1 MAYKDDI
8 LAIRNVSFNSI
19 RHIAQKYI
27 MSLSEQERD
36 GLYESLKRGVEL
48 LDSDAQMK
56 CYLYSF
62 GKMHQAKIY
71 KALSCISPLSYT
83 SDGFDVVDWGCGQG
97 LATICFFDY
106 LREHKI
112 ENKVQKITLIEPSS
126 ATLERAAIHVRA
138 YVNENVPISCI
149 DRYLDDVT
157 QGDIAGDSPV
167 TIHFFSNILDIGS
180 IDLKLLAE
188 KVGFNVQGQHLIFC
202 ISPMNSG
209 NRRIDRFYEYFNAPE
224 TFMNEKVSEYRYP
237 EGNTPC
243 SYNIKVFKLEKN
255 QINLIAVDYYPVTQ
269 FFASYQLDAIRNLIQ
284 SADEDTQ
291 KKMLGLYRHL
301 SAFEVAAPFD
311 IGASIYDDVDPILA
325 ILNNMVTRGLPT
337 RTSPTVENAFE
348 SLGNKKLD
356 DNLGALNYNINGLNL
371 NDILLALYAID
382 GRLNLDENIYSNSIL
397 ESDFEKDFILRKA
410 PAELRQVFMPQRSLM
425 SITGQRAHHSQRVDF
440 SCEYPYPVIGK
451 DGKENR
457 GFVIEIDGA
466 NYHNTDRSRASD
478 DYRTTALIN
487 KGWAC
492 WRIRNINDFE
502 QSTTLLKNEYF
513 ANVKEAW
520 RKSFD
525 SSWVKT
531 LQLALSPIGIARIQ
545 KTLIEA
551 MITGRV
557 DYKKDTL
564 NILALERDVPCVVLA
579 LNDLADTFNNL
590 ATLSEEY
597 KDTRFPN
604 IQLDVISSSAF
615 VGSPL
620 HMPNV
625 EDNSIRV
632 NVINGI
638 EKANH
643 AKQYDIVFDI
653 AVMRRSGLEDKS
665 FSSFKCTDK
674 CYFFIRSANYIH
686 SERHIYTSDCITYQ
700 PLVNKD
706 SQGFYVPIREKKKKL
721 QFFLQLLFRKD
732 DFRPGQ
738 LPILSRALQ
747 NKSVIGLLPTGGGK
761 SLTYQLAAMLQP
773 GVTLVVDPLRSLMA
787 DQYDGLIKAGIDT
800 CTYINSIVNA
810 QEKERRAKMMETSM
824 VQFVFLSPERL
835 CTYSFREKLRNM
847 HNLGVYFSY
856 GVIDEVHCVSE
867 WGHDFRFTYLHLGRN
882 LYQYVLPKQKGG
894 DKHLTLFGLTATASF
909 DVLADVER
917 ELSGDG
923 AFDLDSDTIIR
934 EENTNRLE
942 LQYKIEKVPVV
953 CERDEYYDRN
963 HMLDDG
969 LPKAV
974 IMTSKWN
981 VYPSK
986 QDFLKDY
993 LEKIPGFI
1001 EELEEPDS
1009 ITLIKK
1015 RFNERQNIEGS
1026 IDDDL
1031 SVDLPEDFFGESDE
1045 YDQVGIVFCPHKNNT
1060 GISVNANKD
1069 SLGECVH
1076 KLGTFMGSGDGDDAD
1091 EIDRE
1096 SFENLDLFREN
1107 KLSLMVATK
1116 AFGMGIDKPNVR
1128 FTVNM
1133 NYSSSLE
1140 SFVQEAGRA
1149 GRDRKMA
1156 LSCIL
1161 LADYKL
1167 VRINRSCPVNSFPM
1181 SIIRNKWFNDGD
1193 LQKILDHYGLSID
1206 ERYFDYCTPEKDLV
1220 KLHCDV
1226 CNQRFAFRLCNQD
1239 CHRCNK
1245 GPCEGACS
1253 VYNQC
1258 QLRRVP
1264 DAGRGYVYKNDL
1276 EELLR
1281 QSGLSIPA
1289 RAFEYQNVDF
1299 ETVMYFYNNNFKG
1312 TLVEKRTMFEL
1323 LSRSKTQIFYGNDA
1337 ELKDTVQVSDFLQK
1351 VLEASE
1357 GTEVVALISSIPIY
1371 LFDNGGKK
1379 EKVYLIWKEGSA
1391 RRVRNIESGIEYD
1404 TNKDSL
1410 EILRDKSDIA
1420 KAIYRMCCIG
1430 LIDDFTEDYGK
1441 RVYRVVATRKKD
1453 GAYYH
1458 ALQSFLERYY
1468 TKERAAQEI
1477 SKVPNYKGENEVH
1490 KCLGYLTEFIYEK
1503 IAVKRKQAIDDIRS
1517 FCMEGV
1523 SYGDKWKEANEALK
1537 DYIYYYFN
1545 SKYARKDYQTES
1557 GQEFSLTNDTKEG
1570 KESSFEILFKFMR
1583 VIDDDVVGTSSPKDN
1598 IKHLQ
1603 GAVRLIRR
1611 AITDPNPTLDFLNVY
1626 CLTYLKVGANR
1637 NLQEELKNSYMRG
1650 YREFHNRTNDKQ
1662 FFYQKM
1668 EEFKRAFTIDGRN
1681 AATEEE
1687 IKLMRNWDMLCEVDL
1702 HNEWLNGFKNNYLS
1716 EK

>member
-1 MAYKDDI
+1 MAYKDEI
-8 LAIRNVSFNSI
+8 LAIKNISFNSI
-19 RHIAQKYI
+19 RHIAQEYI

-36 GLYESLKRGVEL
+36 DLYESLKRGVEL
-48 LDSDAQMK
+48 LDSDAQMR

-71 KALSCISPLSYT
+71 KALSCISLSSYI

-149 DRYLDDVT
+149 GRYLDDVT
-157 QGDIAGDSPV
+157 QGDIVGDSPV
-167 TIHFFSNILDIGS
+167 TIHFFSNILDINS
-180 IDLKLLAE
+180 IDLKSLAE
-188 KVGFNVQGQHLIFC
+188 KVGSNVQGQHLIFC

-224 TFMNEKVSEYRYP
+224 TFMNETASEYRYS
-237 EGNTPC
+237 ESNKPC
-243 SYNIKVFKLEKN
+243 SYNIKVFKLENN
-255 QINLIAVDYYPVTQ
+255 QINLIAVDYYPDTQ

-291 KKMLGLYRHL
+291 KKMLGLYRQL

-325 ILNNMVTRGLPT
+325 VLNNMVTRGIPT
-337 RTSPTVENAFE
+337 RTSPTVEDAFE
-348 SLGNKKLD
+348 SLGNKKMD
-356 DNLGALNYNINGLNL
+356 DNIGALNYDINGLEL

-382 GRLNLDENIYSNSIL
+382 GRLTLDENIYSNGIL
-397 ESDFEKDFILRKA
+397 ESDFEKEFILRKA

-425 SITGQRAHHSQRVDF
+425 SITGNRAHHSQRVDF
-440 SCEYPYPVIGK
+440 ACEYPYPVIGK

-478 DYRTTALIN
+478 DYRTAALIN
-487 KGWAC
+487 KGWDC
-492 WRIRNINDFE
+492 WRIRDINDFE

-513 ANVKEAW
+513 AKVKEAW

-557 DYKKDTL
+557 DYKKETL
-564 NILALERDVPCVVLA
+564 NILALEHDVPCVALA
-579 LNDLADTFNNL
+579 LKDLADSFNNL

-604 IQLDVISSSAF
+604 LQLDVISSPAF

-620 HMPNV
+620 HMPHV
-625 EDNSIRV
+625 VDNSIRV

-643 AKQYDIVFDI
+643 AKLYDIVFDV

-700 PLVNKD
+700 PLVYKD
-706 SQGFYVPIREKKKKL
+706 SQGIYVPITEKKKRL
-721 QFFLQLLFRKD
+721 QHFLQLLFRKD

-800 CTYINSIVNA
+800 CTYINSIVDA
-810 QEKERRAKMMETSM
+810 QEKEKRTKMMETSM

-847 HNLGVYFSY
+847 HNVGVYFSY

-882 LYQYVLPKQKGG
+882 LYQYVLPKQKEG

-923 AFDLDSDTIIR
+923 AFELDSDTIIR

-942 LQYKIEKVPVV
+942 LQYKIERVPVV
-953 CERDEYYDRN
+953 CEEDEYFDKN
-963 HMLDDG
+963 HVLDG
-969 LPKAV
+969 SLPRAV
-974 IMTSKWN
+974 KMTNKWS

-993 LEKIPGFI
+993 ICKIPGFI
-1001 EELEEPDS
+1001 EELEKPES
-1009 ITLIKK
+1009 VALIKE

-1031 SVDLPEDFFGESDE
+1031 SVELPKDFFGDSEE
-1045 YDQVGIVFCPHKNNT
+1045 YAQAGIVFCPHKNNT
-1060 GISVNANKD
+1060 GISVNAIKD
-1069 SLGECVH
+1069 SLYESVH

-1167 VRINRSCPVNSFPM
+1167 VRINRSCPVNKFPM
-1181 SIIRNKWFNDGD
+1181 FIIRDKWFYDGD
-1193 LQKILDHYGLSID
+1193 LQEILDHYRLSID
-1206 ERYFDYCTPEKDLV
+1206 ERYFDYCTPEKDMV

-1226 CNQRFAFRLCNQD
+1226 CNQRFASRLCNQD

-1245 GPCEGACS
+1245 GPCEGECS

-1258 QLRRVP
+1258 QLREVP
-1264 DAGRGYVYKNDL
+1264 DAGRGYVYKKDL

-1351 VLEASE
+1351 VLEAKE
-1357 GTEVVALISSIPIY
+1357 GTEVVAFISSIPIY
-1371 LFDNGGKK
+1371 LFDNGGIQ
-1379 EKVYLIWKEGSA
+1379 EKVYLIWKEGAA
-1391 RRVRNIESGIEYD
+1391 RRVRNIETGIEYD

-1410 EILRDKSDIA
+1410 EIFRDKSDIA

-1441 RVYRVVATRKKD
+1441 KVYRVVATRKKD
-1453 GAYYH
+1453 GSYYR

-1468 TKERAAQEI
+1468 TKERAVQEI
-1477 SKVPNYKGENEVH
+1477 NKVPNCRGENEVH

-1517 FCMEGV
+1517 FCMEGI
-1523 SYGDKWKEANEALK
+1523 SYGDNWKEANEALK

-1545 SKYARKDYQTES
+1545 SKYARKDYHTES
-1557 GQEFSLTNDTKEG
+1557 GQDFSLTNDTKEG
-1570 KESSFEILFKFMR
+1570 KESSYDILFKYMR

-1611 AITDPNPTLDFLNVY
+1611 AIAEPNPTLDFLIVY
-1626 CLTYLKVGANR
+1626 CLTYLKVGANP

-1650 YREFHNRTNDKQ
+1650 YREFYKRTGDKQ
-1662 FFYQKM
+1662 YFYQKM
-1668 EEFKRAFTIDGRN
+1668 EEFKLAFTIDERN

-1687 IKLMRNWDMLCEVDL
+1687 IRQMRNWDMLCEVEL
-1702 HNEWLNGFKNNYLS
+1702 HNEWLNGFKDNYLS
-1716 EK
+1716 E

>member
-1 MAYKDDI
+1 MAYKDEI
-8 LAIRNVSFNSI
+8 LAIKNISFNSI
-19 RHIAQKYI
+19 RHIAQEYI

-36 GLYESLKRGVEL
+36 DLYESLKRGVEL
-48 LDSDAQMK
+48 LDSDAQMR

-71 KALSCISPLSYT
+71 KALSCISLSSYI

-149 DRYLDDVT
+149 GRYLDDVT

-167 TIHFFSNILDIGS
+167 TIHFFSNILDINS
-180 IDLKLLAE
+180 IDLKSLAK
-188 KVGFNVQGQHLIFC
+188 KVGSNVQGQHLIFC

-224 TFMNEKVSEYRYP
+224 TFMNETASEYRYS
-237 EGNTPC
+237 ESNKPC
-243 SYNIKVFKLEKN
+243 SYNIKVFRLENN
-255 QINLIAVDYYPVTQ
+255 QINLIAVDYYPDTQ

-291 KKMLGLYRHL
+291 KKMLGLYRQL

-325 ILNNMVTRGLPT
+325 VLNNMVTRGIPT
-337 RTSPTVENAFE
+337 RTSPTVEDAFE
-348 SLGNKKLD
+348 SFGNKKMD
-356 DNLGALNYNINGLNL
+356 DNLGVLNYDINGLEL

-382 GRLNLDENIYSNSIL
+382 GRLTLDENIYSNGIL
-397 ESDFEKDFILRKA
+397 ESDFEKEFILRKA

-425 SITGQRAHHSQRVDF
+425 SITGNRAHHSQRVDF
-440 SCEYPYPVIGK
+440 ACEYPYPVIGK

-478 DYRTTALIN
+478 DYRTASLIN
-487 KGWAC
+487 KGWDC
-492 WRIRNINDFE
+492 WRIRDINDFE

-513 ANVKEAW
+513 AKVKEAW

-557 DYKKDTL
+557 DYNKETL
-564 NILALERDVPCVVLA
+564 NILALEHDVPCVALA
-579 LNDLADTFNNL
+579 LKDLADSFNNL

-597 KDTRFPN
+597 KEIRFPN
-604 IQLDVISSSAF
+604 IQLDVISSPAF

-620 HMPNV
+620 HMPHV
-625 EDNSIRV
+625 VDNFIRV

-643 AKQYDIVFDI
+643 AKLYDIVFDV

-700 PLVNKD
+700 PLVYKD
-706 SQGFYVPIREKKKKL
+706 SQGIYVPITEKKKRL
-721 QFFLQLLFRKD
+721 QYFLQVLFRKD

-800 CTYINSIVNA
+800 CTYINAIVDA
-810 QEKERRAKMMETSM
+810 QEKEKRAKMMETSM

-847 HNLGVYFSY
+847 HNVGVYFSY

-867 WGHDFRFTYLHLGRN
+867 WGHDFRFSYLHLGRN
-882 LYQYVLPKQKGG
+882 LYKYVLPKQKEG

-923 AFDLDSDTIIR
+923 AFELDSDTIIR

-942 LQYKIEKVPVV
+942 LQYKIERVPVV
-953 CERDEYYDRN
+953 CEEDENYDRN
-963 HMLDDG
+963 HKLDDG

-974 IMTSKWN
+974 KMTSKRS
-981 VYPSK
+981 VYPLK

-1001 EELEEPDS
+1001 EELEEPES
-1009 ITLIKK
+1009 VALIKE

-1031 SVDLPEDFFGESDE
+1031 SVELPEDFFGDSEE
-1045 YDQVGIVFCPHKNNT
+1045 YAQAGIVFCPHKHNT
-1060 GISVNANKD
+1060 GISVNAIKY

-1076 KLGTFMGSGDGDDAD
+1076 KLGTFMGSGDEDDAD

-1133 NYSSSLE
+1133 NYSNSLE

-1167 VRINRSCPVNSFPM
+1167 VRINRSCPVNKFPM
-1181 SIIRNKWFNDGD
+1181 FIIRDKWFYDGD
-1193 LQKILDHYGLSID
+1193 LQEILDHYRLSID
-1206 ERYFDYCTPEKDLV
+1206 ERYFDYCTPEKDMV

-1245 GPCEGACS
+1245 GPCEGECS

-1258 QLRRVP
+1258 QLREVP

-1351 VLEASE
+1351 VLEAKE
-1357 GTEVVALISSIPIY
+1357 GTEVVAFISSIPIY
-1371 LFDNGGKK
+1371 LFDNGGIQ
-1379 EKVYLIWKEGSA
+1379 EKVYLIWKEGAA
-1391 RRVRNIESGIEYD
+1391 RRVRNIETGIEYD

-1441 RVYRVVATRKKD
+1441 KVYRVVATRKKD
-1453 GAYYH
+1453 GSYYR

-1468 TKERAAQEI
+1468 TKERAVQEI
-1477 SKVPNYKGENEVH
+1477 NKVPNYRGDNEVH

-1523 SYGDKWKEANEALK
+1523 SYGDNWKEANEALK

-1545 SKYARKDYQTES
+1545 SKYARKDYHTES
-1557 GQEFSLTNDTKEG
+1557 GQDFSLTNDTKEG
-1570 KESSFEILFKFMR
+1570 KESSYDILFKYMR
-1583 VIDDDVVGTSSPKDN
+1583 VIDNDVVGTSSPKDN

-1611 AITDPNPTLDFLNVY
+1611 AIAEPNPTLDFLIVY
-1626 CLTYLKVGANR
+1626 CLTYLKVGANP

-1650 YREFHNRTNDKQ
+1650 YREFYKRTGDKQ
-1662 FFYQKM
+1662 YFYQKM
-1668 EEFKRAFTIDGRN
+1668 EEFKLAFKIDERN

-1687 IKLMRNWDMLCEVDL
+1687 IRQMRNWDMLCEVEL
-1702 HNEWLNGFKNNYLS
+1702 HNEWLNGFKDNYLS
-1716 EK
+1716 E